1 MPDSPVDRELVEL
14 ARCGDATA
22 FGLLL
27 RRHQAGMHAVAV
39 SMLGPGPDVDDAVQ
53 DAWLIALRRIGSLR
67 DPSAVGAWLRAVVRN
82 ACKAVLRSRQA
93 ADLPL
98 EDPIGVRADEPT
110 PEEILGRHALR
121 DWIWSAVGELSP
133 PLQAAVML
141 RYFSGA
147 TSYSE
152 IAALCMI
159 PVGTVRSRLKQAR
172 TAMAQNLLATT
183 DRAYG
188 DAARLTAAR
197 HQAGVDMWREAEEGR
212 VSKVMAEY
220 FRSDT
225 MMDCWIGPLHGRR
238 GIGTV
243 MYSEISAGIRQRVV
257 RTIAS
262 QNLIVWQ
269 NEVWMNDFADPRMAA
284 QYDWVIYLRDDRVW
298 QARLYFTGFPDTY
311 ADELWKSGAA
321 SITAQAPQRP
331 ALPRL

>member
-1 MPDSPVDRELVEL
+1 MPDSLLDLELVQL
-14 ARCGDATA
+14 ASGGDATA
-22 FGLLL
+22 FALLL
-27 RRHQAGMHAVAV
+27 ERHQAAMHAVAI

-53 DAWLIALRRIGSLR
+53 DAWLIALRRIGDLR
-67 DPSAVGAWLRAVVRN
+67 DPAAVGAWLRAIVRN
-82 ACKAVLRSRQA
+82 ACKAILRSRQA

-98 EDPIGVRADEPT
+98 DDRIGVRADELT
-110 PEEILGRHALR
+110 PEKILDQHALC
-121 DWIWSAVGELSP
+121 DWIWCAVGELSP

-147 TSYSE
+147 TSYAE
-152 IAALCMI
+152 IAALCMV

-172 TAMAQNLLATT
+172 AAMAQNLIATA

-197 HQAGVDMWREAEEGR
+197 HQTGVDMWREAEDGL
-212 VSKVMAEY
+212 VSKVMAE
-220 FRSDT
+220 FFCPDT

-243 MYSEISAGIRQRVV
+243 MYGEIEAGIRQRVM

-262 QNLIVWQ
+262 QNLIIWQ
-269 NEVWMNDFADPRMAA
+269 NQVWMSDFADPQLPA

-311 ADELWKSGAA
+311 ADELRKSGVV
-321 SITAQAPQRP
+321 SITAQAPNRP